1 MADLLRERLQYGDFL
16 MKEPNGFEYQSLGKA
31 KDKWEGSEQFGKGNG
46 TKMGPENHRAGGQEV
61 RLDSRNKWLWVPQE
75 GDLT

>member
-1 MADLLRERLQYGDFL
+1 MADLLGERLQYGDFL

-46 TKMGPENHRAGGQEV
+46 TKMRPKNHRAGGQEV
-61 RLDSRNKWLWVPQE
+61 IFDSQNK
-75 GDLT
+75 